1 MLSPPVVS
9 LVPAM
14 SSRLPMSAA
23 ESEHGDAL
31 ADSTAWV
38 DALRRPGAERDRA
51 VARLHELLLRAAR
64 FEVSR
69 RRAALSHVR
78 GEELDDLALQAADDA
93 LVAVLG
99 KLDDYR
105 GASRFTTWAYK
116 FALLEAGVR
125 LRRRAWQEREVVLE
139 PEVWPLMA
147 DAGQSPQRQAEA
159 NELMAAVTDSIDCCL
174 TEHQREVLV
183 ALALE
188 RGAARRALGSAEHD
202 ARRPLQDPSRRTA
215 KAAHRT
221 GDEGLCPRLDLAEK
235 IMDRHTN
242 DNTLKRLLGPAER
255 EVLCDECFERLDE
268 YVELELQGERA
279 DERLPGCAPTSRAAP
294 PAARTTRASARS

>member
-1 MLSPPVVS
+1 VLSTSTVS
-9 LVPAM
+9 LAPAM

-23 ESEHGDAL
+23 ASEHDDAH
-31 ADSTAWV
+31 ADSTAWIS
-38 DALRRPGAERDRA
+38 ALRHPAERDHA
-51 VARLHELLLRAAR
+51 IASLHELLLRAAR

-139 PEVWPLMA
+139 PEAWPLMV
-147 DAGQSPQRQAEA
+147 DAGRSPLGQAET
-159 NELMAAVTDSIDCCL
+159 NELMLAITESIDCCL

-183 ALALE
+183 ALALNGVPLDVLAE
-188 RGAARRALGSAEHD
+188 RLNTTRGALYKTLHD
-202 ARRPLQDPSRRTA
+202 ARRKLRA
-215 KAAHRT
+215 
-221 GDEGLCPRLDLAEK
+221 DLAN
-235 IMDRHTN
+235 RGF
-242 DNTLKRLLGPAER
+242 TL
-255 EVLCDECFERLDE
+255 D
-268 YVELELQGERA
+268 
-279 DERLPGCAPTSRAAP
+279 SI
-294 PAARTTRASARS
+294 

>member
-1 MLSPPVVS
+1 MT
-9 LVPAM
+9 
-14 SSRLPMSAA
+14 SRLPLSAA
-23 ESEHGDAL
+23 ASEHDDAP
-31 ADSTAWV
+31 ADSDAWIS
-38 DALRRPGAERDRA
+38 ALRQPGAERDRA
-51 VARLHELLLRAAR
+51 IARLHELLVRAAR

-139 PEVWPLMA
+139 PEAWPLMR
-147 DAGQSPQRQAEA
+147 DAGQSPEAQAEA
-159 NELMAAVTDSIDCCL
+159 NELMLAITDSIDSCL

-183 ALALE
+183 ALALNGVPLDVLSDRLNTT
-188 RGAARRALGSAEHD
+188 RGALYKTLHD
-202 ARRPLQDPSRRTA
+202 ARRKLRAELATRGFA
-215 KAAHRT
+215 
-221 GDEGLCPRLDLAEK
+221 LDS
-235 IMDRHTN
+235 I
-242 DNTLKRLLGPAER
+242 
-255 EVLCDECFERLDE
+255 
-268 YVELELQGERA
+268 
-279 DERLPGCAPTSRAAP
+279 
-294 PAARTTRASARS
+294 